1 MKAVRFHAHGD
12 SEVLAYEEA
21 PQPVAAAAEVVVK
34 VAATSFNPVDVAIRA
49 GYLQEVFPV
58 SFPHV
63 PGIDVAGTIA
73 EVGAAVT
80 DWAVGDEVVAFL
92 PMHTDGASAEYVAVA
107 ADLLAAAPRNVELAD
122 TAALPAVGLTA
133 WQALFEHAGLIAGN
147 SVLING
153 AGGAVGGY
161 AVQLAARAAAV
172 VTATASPRS
181 ADRVRADG
189 AARIIDY
196 TAIPL
201 AQAVSG
207 QRFDVVI
214 NLVATSPE
222 ETAALVDLVADGGIF
237 VSTTT
242 PGEPDPER
250 GVRAERVFARSDATQ
265 LAGLVALVDAG
276 DLRIDVA
283 ARRPLSELAAVHAE
297 AVTGQSPGKTILLP

>member
-21 PQPVAAAAEVVVK
+21 PKPVAAAAEVVVK

-49 GYLQEVFPV
+49 GYLQQVFPV

-73 EVGAAVT
+73 EVGAEVT
-80 DWAVGDEVVAFL
+80 GWAVGDAVVAFL
-92 PMHTDGASAEYVAVA
+92 PMNTDGAGAEYVAVA
-107 ADLLAAAPRNVELAD
+107 ADLLASAPRNVELAD

-133 WQALFEHAGLIAGN
+133 WQALIEHAGLVAGN

-161 AVQLAARAAAV
+161 AVQLAARAGAV
-172 VTATASPRS
+172 VTATASTRS
-181 ADRVRADG
+181 ADRVHADG
-189 AARIIDY
+189 ADRIVDY

-207 QRFDVVI
+207 QQFDVVV

-297 AVTGQSPGKTILLP
+297 AVTGQLPGKTILLP